1 MPSGSGLWAT
11 IQRTAAN
18 ENENLSQYVSSAPE
32 NKRIKPKCIECIGR
46 DYLCRLKIDTKNK
59 E

>member
-1 MPSGSGLWAT
+1 MPSGRGLWAK
-11 IQRTAAN
+11 IQRTAKN
-18 ENENLSQYVSSAPE
+18 ESENLSQYVSSAPE
-32 NKRIKPKCIECIGR
+32 NKRIKPKRIESICR